1 MQRKDDFAVQSDP
14 KVALGQSIRSRRLAV
29 GLSQEKLAEAAGL
42 HWTYIS
48 SIERGK
54 RNVSL
59 VNIVR
64 IAKALGVSPS
74 ELLSKVR

>member
-14 KVALGQSIRSRRLAV
+14 KVALGQSVRLRRLAL

-74 ELLSKVR
+74 ELLSEVR

>member
-14 KVALGQSIRSRRLAV
+14 KVALGKSIRSRRLAL